1 MAASIQILNYLTP
14 YIYFLKSKD
23 LSSRKR
29 NKTILYAN
37 SLHFMNFAKTLNVNL
52 WQIVDTR
59 SAPAWTAV
67 DDICIK
73 SAKSYLFLKC
83 ALTHF

>member
-1 MAASIQILNYLTP
+1 M
-14 YIYFLKSKD
+14 
-23 LSSRKR
+23 
-29 NKTILYAN
+29 N
-37 SLHFMNFAKTLNVNL
+37 SAKMLNVNL
-52 WQIVDTR
+52 WQIVDTP

-73 SAKSYLFLKC
+73 SAKSYLFMKS